1 MPWTDGRT
9 PSGLEIA
16 QIRRYALPMRIKAL
30 LVLTAATLSLSA
42 CATAD
47 RYDAAGDVHALLTAI
62 RDRDRAAFDARVDRQ
77 ALKGQI
83 EARLMAEARSRK
95 ADNSLL
101 AVAAVLAGPVA
112 DVAGEALIRPET
124 FRAAAN
130 YYGYTPDKPLP
141 GRIAI
146 AAALRPAGDGKVC
159 AAKKDGPCLLSFTRE
174 GSVWRLSGFDASAA
188 NLHFKR

>member
-1 MPWTDGRT
+1 MP
-9 PSGLEIA
+9 
-16 QIRRYALPMRIKAL
+16 IKAL

-77 ALKGQI
+77 ALKYQI
-83 EARLMAEARSRK
+83 EARLLAEARNRK
-95 ADNSLL
+95 ADNSLM

-112 DVAGEALIRPET
+112 DMVGEALIRPET

-130 YYGYTPDKPLP
+130 YYGYTADKPLP
-141 GRIAI
+141 SRVAI
-146 AAALRPAGDGKVC
+146 AGALRPLNDGRVC
-159 AAKKDGPCLLSFTRE
+159 AAKQDGPCLLTFTRD
-174 GSVWRLSGFDASAA
+174 GSVWRLSGFDPEAA